1 MAGVELSG
9 KLHVQIGIVNL
20 KNKCG
25 DNDGKKTDVCV
36 VCVVFFLYRTIGSHQ
51 KIYSLP
57 LHSSLFLI
65 SD

>member
-36 VCVVFFLYRTIGSHQ
+36 ACVVFF
-51 KIYSLP
+51 SLSYNRFP
-57 LHSSLFLI
+57 PKNILSPPPFLLVFNI
-65 SD
+65 